1 MHEAFPPTT
10 PSKPRDRRIAG
21 GGAGAVRVTERQRS
35 SDRLSMRRSSRGPT
49 LHGLGFPRR
58 AVDVIFRSV
67 IREGAGLQM
76 LPGSSQPMIR
86 VADFSLAAS
95 GARSGIL
102 RRLIRFVPGA

>member
-1 MHEAFPPTT
+1 
-10 PSKPRDRRIAG
+10 
-21 GGAGAVRVTERQRS
+21 
-35 SDRLSMRRSSRGPT
+35 MRRSSRGPT
-49 LHGLGFPRR
+49 LQGLGYPRR

-76 LPGSSQPMIR
+76 LPGSSRPMIR

-102 RRLIRFVPGA
+102 RRLIRFLPGA

>member
-1 MHEAFPPTT
+1 
-10 PSKPRDRRIAG
+10 
-21 GGAGAVRVTERQRS
+21 
-35 SDRLSMRRSSRGPT
+35 
-49 LHGLGFPRR
+49 
-58 AVDVIFRSV
+58 V

-102 RRLIRFVPGA
+102 RRLIRFLPGA